1 MEFPFCVLEN
11 LFNCYSPQRLN
22 IEKSKLIRE
31 QAFSLGIIDLVLI
44 TLSYL
49 TSQKHK
55 FASLRVESEKYDSI
69 VSFYLKLFL

>member
-1 MEFPFCVLEN
+1 MQFPFCVLEN
-11 LFNCYSPQRLN
+11 VLNCYSPQRMN

-31 QAFSLGIIDLVLI
+31 QVFSLGIIDHVLI
-44 TLSYL
+44 ALSYL

-55 FASLRVESEKYDSI
+55 FVSLRVESEKYDSI